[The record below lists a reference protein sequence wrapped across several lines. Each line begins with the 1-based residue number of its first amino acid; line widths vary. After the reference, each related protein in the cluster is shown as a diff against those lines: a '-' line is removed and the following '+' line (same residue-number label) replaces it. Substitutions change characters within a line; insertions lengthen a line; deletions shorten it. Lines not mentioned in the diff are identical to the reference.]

1 MPILKSAKKALR
13 QSGQRRQHSLQY
25 QRTYKRLM
33 KEARSLL
40 GKEKL
45 EEAKKL
51 LPQLYKTLDK
61 AAKENVVK
69 KNTARRYKS
78 RVTKAI
84 NKSKKPDSKK
94 KGK

>member
-1 MPILKSAKKALR
+1 
-13 QSGQRRQHSLQY
+13 
-25 QRTYKRLM
+25 M

-51 LPQLYKTLDK
+51 LPQLYKALDK
-61 AAKENVVK
+61 SAKENIVK

-78 RVTKAI
+78 RVAKAI
-84 NKSKKPDSKK
+84 NKAKKTDSKK
-94 KGK
+94 RAR